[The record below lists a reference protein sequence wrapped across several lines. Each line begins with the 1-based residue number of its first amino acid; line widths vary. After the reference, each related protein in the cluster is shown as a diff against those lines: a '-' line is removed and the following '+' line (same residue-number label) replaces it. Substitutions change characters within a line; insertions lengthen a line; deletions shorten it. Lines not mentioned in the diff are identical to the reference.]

1 MRTLL
6 LVLVM
11 AAPVT
16 AQVPYQRIVE
26 ASSEPGNW
34 LTYSGTYE
42 AHRYSTLDQI
52 NRDNVD
58 RLQSAWMYQVRSR
71 QKFEVSPLV
80 VDGVMYI
87 TEPPSDATALDLR
100 TGRPIWHYRRS
111 LPQGIVTCCGQV
123 NRGVALLDD
132 QVFLGTVDAHLVALD
147 ARTGRVRW
155 DVEVADYA
163 MGYSVTVAPLALED
177 KIIVG
182 ISGGEYG
189 IRGFLDAYDP
199 TTGNRLW
206 RFWTVPGPG
215 EPGHDTWSGDSWER
229 GGAPT
234 WVTGAYDPELDL
246 LYWGTG
252 NPGPDF
258 IGEGRRGDNTACA

>member
-111 LPQGIVTCCGQV
+111 LPPGVVT
-123 NRGVALLDD
+123 
-132 QVFLGTVDAHLVALD
+132 
-147 ARTGRVRW
+147 
-155 DVEVADYA
+155 
-163 MGYSVTVAPLALED
+163 
-177 KIIVG
+177 
-182 ISGGEYG
+182 
-189 IRGFLDAYDP
+189 
-199 TTGNRLW
+199 
-206 RFWTVPGPG
+206 
-215 EPGHDTWSGDSWER
+215 
-229 GGAPT
+229 
-234 WVTGAYDPELDL
+234 
-246 LYWGTG
+246 
-252 NPGPDF
+252 
-258 IGEGRRGDNTACA
+258 